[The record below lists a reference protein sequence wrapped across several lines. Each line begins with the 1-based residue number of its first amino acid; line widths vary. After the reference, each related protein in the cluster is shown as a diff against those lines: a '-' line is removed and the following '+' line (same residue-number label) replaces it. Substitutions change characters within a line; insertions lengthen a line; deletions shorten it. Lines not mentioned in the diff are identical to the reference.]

1 MDMIFIDI
9 HYKEPIQSDLPS
21 ILEGW
26 IIYDIETLMVL
37 KNYQL
42 YILTISNEQLQLLL
56 HIKIP
61 GCRLIPN
68 KQISTCEMASE
79 IQKHKLK
86 LHAYIMADKMVS
98 VSLGRQ

>member
-26 IIYDIETLMVL
+26 ITYDIETLMVL

-42 YILTISNEQLQLLL
+42 YILTISN
-56 HIKIP
+56 
-61 GCRLIPN
+61 
-68 KQISTCEMASE
+68 
-79 IQKHKLK
+79 
-86 LHAYIMADKMVS
+86 
-98 VSLGRQ
+98 